1 MREQMNSINCPSTVI
16 SGKDNEVTLRSQFL
30 KERCR
35 LTLIGDYH
43 ATLDDER
50 GTPFKQY
57 SARMAQWGHSDM
69 QELESLFSK
78 AFQDGSDAII
88 LLGDIL
94 SFPTEKGVET
104 LAGMMKDSP
113 IPVLFTAGNHDWHYE
128 GMPGSDMQKRQKWI
142 SKRLLPLYGGHDPM
156 NYAFEIK
163 GVKILMVDNSVYE
176 ITPSQLEFCRKEL
189 SDGKPVLVGCHI
201 PLYLGMPYHTIVNYG
216 CGNPEWNGAN
226 DPYFAIERRKRWA
239 KEGQSAETFAFCR
252 ELLESEN
259 LLGIAA
265 GHTHT
270 YCLETFNNKFQL
282 VISSLSSATLTMYG
296 N

>member
-1 MREQMNSINCPSTVI
+1 MESKKSAFPVI
-16 SGKDNEVTLRSQFL
+16 SGKNNEVILHSPLL

-43 ATLDDER
+43 ATLEDER
-50 GTPFKQY
+50 GKLFQQY

-69 QELESLFSK
+69 HHLEELFSK
-78 AFQDGSDAII
+78 GFQDGSDAII
-88 LLGDIL
+88 LLGDMI

-128 GMPGSDMQKRQKWI
+128 GMPGSDMQKRQEWI
-142 SKRLLPLYGGHDPM
+142 NKRLLPLYGGHDPM
-156 NYAFEIK
+156 NYAVEIK
-163 GVKILMVDNSVYE
+163 GIKLLMVDNSVYQ
-176 ITPSQLEFCRKEL
+176 ITPSQLAFCRKEL
-189 SDGKPVLVGCHI
+189 SDGKPVLLGCHI
-201 PLYLGMPYHTIVNYG
+201 PLFLGMPYHSVVNYG
-216 CGNPEWNGAN
+216 CGHPEWNGAN
-226 DPYFAIERRKRWA
+226 DPYFKIERRERWA
-239 KEGQSAETFAFCR
+239 QGGQSAETFAFCR
-252 ELLESEN
+252 EILESEN
-259 LLGIAA
+259 VLGIAA

-282 VISSLSSATLTMYG
+282 VVSSLSSTTLTLYG